1 MSQKTYIPD
10 EQKEKNWVLFDASG
24 KILGRLATRVARVLR
39 GKNKPEFTPHMDCG
53 DAVIVVNAGEVKLT
67 GNKEEKKYLRR
78 HSGYIGGL
86 KEKNYAELLE
96 EKPEVIIKEAVKGM
110 LPSNRLG
117 EKLFKNLRVYAGPEH
132 PHEAQ
137 QPVEYDWENDKVSS

>member
-1 MSQKTYIPD
+1 MSQKTYMPD
-10 EQKEKNWVLFDASG
+10 EKEEKRWVLFDASD

-39 GKNKPEFTPHMDCG
+39 GKNKPEFTPHLDCG
-53 DAVIVVNAGEVKLT
+53 DAVIVINAGDVKLS
-67 GNKEEKKYLRR
+67 GNKEEQKFLRR

-86 KEKNYAELLE
+86 KEQNYGEVLE
-96 EKPEVIIKEAVKGM
+96 EKPEIIIKEAVRGM

-117 EKLFKNLRVYAGPEH
+117 DKLFKSLRVYAGSDH
-132 PHEAQ
+132 PHAAQ

>member
-1 MSQKTYIPD
+1 MSQKTYFPD
-10 EQKEKNWVLFDASG
+10 ETEDKNWVVFDAAD

-53 DAVIVVNAGEVKLT
+53 DAVIVVNAGEIKLS
-67 GNKEEKKYLRR
+67 GNKENQKSLRK

-86 KEKNYAELLE
+86 RDYDYDELME
-96 EKPEVIIKEAVKGM
+96 ENPEIIIKEAVRGM

-117 EKLFKNLRVYAGPEH
+117 DKLFDNLRVYAGSDH

-137 QPVEYDWENDKVSS
+137 RPVEYDWENDKVEE